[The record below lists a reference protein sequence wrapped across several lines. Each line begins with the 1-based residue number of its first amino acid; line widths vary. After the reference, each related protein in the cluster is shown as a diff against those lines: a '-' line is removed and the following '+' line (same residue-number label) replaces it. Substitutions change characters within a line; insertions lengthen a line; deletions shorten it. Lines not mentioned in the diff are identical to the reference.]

1 MSPPRI
7 SAIVTALN
15 FERFIADGIR
25 SIQAQD
31 VPVEEILVVDSQS
44 EDGTIRIVAGMAA
57 ADPRI
62 RLLQADRHSP
72 ARSRNVGLAAAR
84 GDVIAMLDGDDTWP
98 RGKLAAQLAVLANPE
113 VAVVSGLSAFCDA
126 IDPATQAPPPG
137 ARVETVASV
146 NIGACLYRAAALAA
160 VGPFDEGYRYADDW
174 DLMLR
179 LRDAGLRDVKLP
191 EVMLWHRR
199 YPGSLLTTPDPY
211 RKQELAVAV
220 ARSIARRRASR
231 AA

>member
-1 MSPPRI
+1 MIRPRI

-31 VPVEEILVVDSQS
+31 VPIEEILVVDSRS
-44 EDGTIRIVAGMAA
+44 EDGTARIIAAMAA

-62 RLLQADRHSP
+62 RLLEAERHSP
-72 ARSRNVGLAAAR
+72 ARSRNVGLAAAT

-98 RGKLAAQLAVLANPE
+98 RGKLAAQLALLSEPG
-113 VAVVSGLSAFCDA
+113 VAVVSGLTGFCDA
-126 IDPATQAPPPG
+126 IDPTTQAPPPG
-137 ARVETVASV
+137 ARVETVAAV
-146 NIGACLYRAAALAA
+146 NVGACLYRATVFASL
-160 VGPFDEGYRYADDW
+160 GPFDEGYRYADDW

-179 LRDAGLRDVKLP
+179 LRDAGLRDIKLP

-199 YPGSLLTTPDPY
+199 YPGSLLTTPDPH

-220 ARSIARRRASR
+220 GRSLARRRASR
-231 AA
+231 PA